1 MRLASLL
8 LAALSAASTPAAP
21 PTDVPVA
28 PPVHDFGK
36 VVRGPPVEHVFL
48 VRNPGP
54 APARVLRVLLTPPLV
69 ATSLPAAIP
78 AGGEGAVRV
87 RLDTAKVSGLF
98 EGEVVVFLEGATQP
112 ASFAMRGTAV
122 GSVEVSPRPAMF
134 ASAVRGDRK
143 TAEVEL
149 VSHEPEPLRIERVE
163 SASPRFMAHVDELE
177 RGRRY
182 RLRITTRPDAPI
194 GRAQELILVHTSSR
208 STPVLRITAFTNVHE
223 RVYTFP
229 DAVELGAIRHADLV
243 RDPDLAARLAQTLMV
258 YQVGGTAFEA
268 RFRTELPN
276 LTVTAARG
284 PKGDR
289 WQATVRLSGA
299 PRAGPIA
306 GTIVVDTN
314 DPEFPRV
321 EIPVR
326 GTILE

>member
-21 PTDVPVA
+21 STDA
-28 PPVHDFGK
+28 PATAPVHDFGK
-36 VVRGPPVEHVFL
+36 VVRGRPVEHVFL
-48 VRNPGP
+48 VRNSGRS
-54 APARVLRVLLTPPLV
+54 PARVLRVLLTPPLV
-69 ATSLPAAIP
+69 ATRLPGAIS
-78 AGGEGAVRV
+78 AGGEGAVGV
-87 RLDTAKVSGLF
+87 RLDTTKLSGMF
-98 EGEVVVFLEGATQP
+98 EGEVAVFLEGSEQP
-112 ASFAMRGTAV
+112 ASFGLRGRVV
-122 GSVEVSPRPAMF
+122 GSVEVSPRPALF

-149 VSHEPEPLRIERVE
+149 VNHEPEPLRIERVE
-163 SASPRFMAHVDELE
+163 SASPRFTTQVDELE

-194 GRAQELILVHTSSR
+194 GRAQELILVHTSSAA
-208 STPVLRITAFTNVHE
+208 SPVVRVTAFTNVHE

-229 DAVELGAIRHADLV
+229 DAVDLGAIRQADLV

-268 RFRTELPN
+268 RFRTELPS
-276 LTVTAARG
+276 LSVTAERG

-289 WQATVRLSGA
+289 WQATVRLSGT
-299 PRAGPIA
+299 PRPGPIA

-314 DPEFPRV
+314 VPEFPRV